1 MDMIKKI
8 AITASTMLFVLAQIF
23 SFYVIMVSQQEKIE
37 ILKEQQ
43 ERVFSRGILDISKE
57 LNEVEYGNSIQDHI
71 MTYCFRKNMPE
82 NSALY
87 KDGKE
92 LHNSS
97 PFSFDTSQVKIERG
111 TPLLYQQEKLNGSY
125 LLIFCLEE
133 KKENDVG
140 ERYSYLYFY
149 VVDITYIYKESL
161 VLAIREI
168 LISMLASLLLD
179 ILLFPCVCGMSL
191 WLGF

>member
-71 MTYCFRKNMPE
+71 MTYCFRKNM
-82 NSALY
+82 
-87 KDGKE
+87 
-92 LHNSS
+92 
-97 PFSFDTSQVKIERG
+97 
-111 TPLLYQQEKLNGSY
+111 
-125 LLIFCLEE
+125 
-133 KKENDVG
+133 
-140 ERYSYLYFY
+140 
-149 VVDITYIYKESL
+149 
-161 VLAIREI
+161 
-168 LISMLASLLLD
+168 
-179 ILLFPCVCGMSL
+179 
-191 WLGF
+191 